1 MRSLPPPPGVQVNSV
16 LKSLLHAF
24 THTQNTPVE
33 SDDEDIKPKFYQEL
47 STNHFFVIFVGKK
60 KKLENVGQ
68 VSFRVHGMIFAIRF
82 NRRRETI
89 STS

>member
-1 MRSLPPPPGVQVNSV
+1 MTSIPIPFLCGVSPPPPLPGVQVNSV

-47 STNHFFVIFVGKK
+47 SINHFFVIFVGKK
-60 KKLENVGQ
+60 KNLKTLAKFHS
-68 VSFRVHGMIFAIRF
+68 VSMA
-82 NRRRETI
+82 
-89 STS
+89 